1 MKEGIIMKTIKRTSA
16 ILLAICLV
24 LSIFTACSLFSPA
37 GKLIGAWR
45 DSTGT
50 MGYEFKK
57 DNIVAIT
64 YADVTIPIINVK
76 YDGTVDGTYTVAK
89 NEAGAYV
96 VTVNYT
102 ILSQTLSKSYY
113 FDVQN
118 SSLTLTDVEDGS
130 QTVLMKYTPEVPASD
145 SAPVSQ

>member
-1 MKEGIIMKTIKRTSA
+1 MKTVKKASA
-16 ILLAICLV
+16 LLLTLCLV
-24 LSIFTACSLFSPA
+24 VSVFTACSLLSPA

-57 DNIVAIT
+57 DGIVAIT
-64 YADVTIPIINVK
+64 YADVTIPIINIR

-89 NEAGAYV
+89 NESGAYV
-96 VTVNYT
+96 LTVNYT

-113 FDVQN
+113 FDIDK
-118 SSLTLTDVEDGS
+118 SSLTLTDVDGGS
-130 QTVLMKYTPEVPASD
+130 QTVLMKYTPEVPDTTD
-145 SAPVSQ
+145 SAAVSQ